1 MNNWKKGLIFIK
13 IYNAKDLA
21 TKIKNDIK
29 KEIEDYIKKGYRK
42 PQLIVIQANN
52 DSSSDL
58 YINNKM
64 KICDEVGIHCTH
76 IKLEESITTESI
88 LNLINYYNS
97 NKCIHGIL
105 VQLPLYEHLDKE
117 KIMQSISP
125 EKDVDGFNYLNIG
138 KSYSG
143 ITNLIPL
150 TALGVV
156 DILKDNKVNIQGK
169 HAIVLG
175 RSIISGKP
183 IADLLLQHDA
193 TVTICHSKTQNLKEI
208 CKQADILVTCVG
220 VSKLIDST
228 YIKDDAI
235 IVNVGFS
242 NVDGKTYG
250 DIDLED
256 IELNSN
262 ASIVTSIFNTTG
274 LMTTV
279 NLAKSLMY
287 CYKKLNG
294 IEG

>member
-1 MNNWKKGLIFIK
+1 MILIK
-13 IYNAKDLA
+13 IYNAKQLA
-21 TKIKNDIK
+21 NTTKEKII
-29 KEIEDYIKKGYRK
+29 KEIQYYITRGYRK

-52 DSSSDL
+52 DTSSDL
-58 YINNKM
+58 YINNK
-64 KICDEVGIHCTH
+64 KRICDEVGVHCTH

-88 LNLINYYNS
+88 LNLIKYYNS

-105 VQLPLYEHLDKE
+105 VQLPLYKHLNKE

-125 EKDVDGFNYLNIG
+125 EKDVDGFNYINIG

-143 ITNLIPL
+143 LTQLSPL
-150 TALGVV
+150 TALGVI
-156 DILKDNKVNIQGK
+156 DILKDNQVNIQGK
-169 HAIVLG
+169 HAVVLG
-175 RSIISGKP
+175 RSMISGKP
-183 IADLLLQHDA
+183 IADLLLQEDA

-208 CKQADILVTCVG
+208 CKQADILVTCMG
-220 VSKLIDST
+220 VPKLINST

-235 IVNVGFS
+235 VINVGFS

-256 IELNSN
+256 IKVNSKV
-262 ASIVTSIFNTTG
+262 SIVTIVFNTTG
-274 LMTTV
+274 LMTTI

-287 CYKKLNG
+287 CYKNLNG